1 LFSLDDL
8 IQATHGRLLSMGKE
22 IFREASIDTRT
33 IGENDLF
40 FALKGSKT
48 DGHEFLAEA
57 LTKASGAVD
66 FKRTEHRF
74 S

>member
-8 IQATHGRLLSMGKE
+8 IQATHGRFLSMGKE

-48 DGHEFLAEA
+48 DGHEL
-57 LTKASGAVD
+57 
-66 FKRTEHRF
+66 
-74 S
+74 

>member
-48 DGHEFLAEA
+48 DGHEFYAEA
-57 LTKASGAVD
+57 FDKSFWSSH